1 MLVQHWQFEV
11 DTLSLAMAETMMTV
25 SERSVVVAVKEY
37 CSMGSGKEAELS
49 D

>member
-1 MLVQHWQFEV
+1 
-11 DTLSLAMAETMMTV
+11 MMTV

-37 CSMGSGKEAELS
+37 CSMGSGKEVELA